1 MTLEQ
6 LQEELDD
13 VNAAIRAIRNGAQ
26 SYSTQSRSVTKVS
39 YEGLLK
45 ERDKLEAQIATM
57 TYGGHND
64 VEITRPIEHQEP
76 DKAPCKMVPVL
87 VHTMRHKD
95 NSQSFFRG
103 W

>member
-26 SYSTQSRSVTKVS
+26 SYSTPSRSVTKVS

-45 ERDKLEAQIATM
+45 ERDKLEAQIAAM
-57 TYGGHND
+57 TYGG
-64 VEITRPIEHQEP
+64 Q
-76 DKAPCKMVPVL
+76 VL
-87 VHTMRHKD
+87 T
-95 NSQSFFRG
+95 G
-103 W
+103 WQGR